1 MSAPD
6 KLHIPVLLNEVL
18 AALSPKDGGVYVDG
32 TFGAGGYAVAILEAA
47 DCKVIGIDRDPKAI
61 ALASDLQKKYGER
74 LVLINARFSQMA
86 EVVSGKVDGVA
97 LDLGVSSMQIDN
109 AERGFSFQK
118 DGALDMRMSGEGMTA
133 ADVVNTL
140 PEAELADIIYKY
152 GQERFSRKV
161 AAAIAARRKDMPFT
175 STLDLAGVVAT
186 VVPRA
191 KDGIHPATRTFQ
203 ALRIY
208 VNDELGELQKGLA
221 AGAALL
227 KPSGKLAVVSFH
239 SLEDGIVKAFMQEKA
254 GKVPAASRYMPVK
267 NEPLAHDF
275 RLLNKKPLLPSDEE
289 VRLNPRSR
297 SAKLRVLEKK
307 EEASE

>member
-254 GKVPAASRYMPVK
+254 GKVPAASRYMPIK
-267 NEPLAHDF
+267 NEPLAQDF
-275 RLLNKKPLLPSDEE
+275 RLLNKKPLLPGDEE

>member
-1 MSAPD
+1 MSRPD
-6 KLHIPVLLNEVL
+6 ELHIPVLLSEVL
-18 AALSPKDGGVYVDG
+18 EALSPKDGGVYVDG
-32 TFGAGGYAVAILEAA
+32 TFGAGGYSVAILEAA
-47 DCKVIGIDRDPKAI
+47 NCKVIGIDRDPSAI
-61 ALASDLQKKYGER
+61 ALAADLQKKYGER

-118 DGALDMRMSGEGMTA
+118 DGNLDMRMSGEGITA
-133 ADVVNTL
+133 ANVVNTFS
-140 PEAELADIIYKY
+140 ETELADIIYEY

-161 AAAIAARRKDMPFT
+161 AAAIVARRKEMPFT
-175 STLDLAGVVAT
+175 STLDLAKVVAA

-208 VNDELGELQKGLA
+208 VNNELDELQRGLV

-227 KPSGKLAVVSFH
+227 KPFGRLAVVSFH
-239 SLEDGIVKAFMQEKA
+239 SLEDGIVKAFMQGKA
-254 GKVPAASRYMPVK
+254 GKTPAASRYVPTK
-267 NEPLAHDF
+267 NEQLTPDF

-289 VRLNPRSR
+289 IRLNPRSR

-307 EEASE
+307 EGGCE

>member
-6 KLHIPVLLNEVL
+6 KLHIPVLLSEVL

-32 TFGAGGYAVAILEAA
+32 TFGAGGYSAAILEAA
-47 DCKVIGIDRDPKAI
+47 DCKVIGIDRDPNAI
-61 ALASDLQKKYGER
+61 ALAADMKKKYGER
-74 LVLINARFSQMA
+74 LVLINACFSQMA

-109 AERGFSFQK
+109 ADRGFSFQK
-118 DGALDMRMSGEGMTA
+118 DGDLDMRMSGEGMTA

-140 PEAELADIIYKY
+140 PEAELADIIYEY

-175 STLDLAGVVAT
+175 STLDLAGVVAAI
-186 VVPRA
+186 VPRA

-208 VNDELGELQKGLA
+208 VNDELDELQKGLA

-227 KPSGKLAVVSFH
+227 KPSGRLAVVSFH
-239 SLEDGIVKAFMQEKA
+239 SLEDRIVKAFMQEKA
-254 GKVPAASRYMPVK
+254 GKVPVASRYIPIR
-267 NEPLAHDF
+267 NEQLGQDF
-275 RLLNKKPLLPSDEE
+275 QLFTKKPLVPSEEE

-307 EEASE
+307 ERGDR

>member
-47 DCKVIGIDRDPKAI
+47 NCKVIGIDRDPKAI

-267 NEPLAHDF
+267 NGPLAQDF
-275 RLLNKKPLLPSDEE
+275 RLLNKKPLLPGDEE

>member
-47 DCKVIGIDRDPKAI
+47 NCRVIGIDRDPKAI

-186 VVPRA
+186 IVPRA

-267 NEPLAHDF
+267 NEPLAQDF
-275 RLLNKKPLLPSDEE
+275 RLLNKKPLLPGDEE

>member
-47 DCKVIGIDRDPKAI
+47 NCRVIGIDRDPKAI

-118 DGALDMRMSGEGMTA
+118 DGILDMRMSGEGMTA

-254 GKVPAASRYMPVK
+254 GKVPAASRYIPVK
-267 NEPLAHDF
+267 NEPLA
-275 RLLNKKPLLPSDEE
+275 
-289 VRLNPRSR
+289 
-297 SAKLRVLEKK
+297 
-307 EEASE
+307 

>member
-1 MSAPD
+1 MSRPD
-6 KLHIPVLLNEVL
+6 ELHIPVLLSEVL
-18 AALSPKDGGVYVDG
+18 EALSPKDGGVYVDG
-32 TFGAGGYAVAILEAA
+32 TFGAGGYSVAILEAA
-47 DCKVIGIDRDPKAI
+47 NCKVIGIDRDPSAI
-61 ALASDLQKKYGER
+61 ALAADLQKKYGER

-118 DGALDMRMSGEGMTA
+118 DGDLDMRMSGEGITA
-133 ADVVNTL
+133 ANVVNTFS
-140 PEAELADIIYKY
+140 ETELADIIYEY

-161 AAAIAARRKDMPFT
+161 AAAIVARRKEMPFT
-175 STLDLAGVVAT
+175 STLDLAKVVAA

-208 VNDELGELQKGLA
+208 VNNELDELQRGLV

-227 KPSGKLAVVSFH
+227 KPFGRLAVVSFH
-239 SLEDGIVKAFMQEKA
+239 SLEDGIVKAFMQGKA
-254 GKVPAASRYMPVK
+254 GKTPAASRYVPTK
-267 NEPLAHDF
+267 NEQLTPDF

-289 VRLNPRSR
+289 IRLNPRSR

-307 EEASE
+307 EGGCE

>member
-47 DCKVIGIDRDPKAI
+47 NCRVIGIDRDPKAI

-267 NEPLAHDF
+267 NEPLAQDF
-275 RLLNKKPLLPSDEE
+275 RLLNKKPLLPGDEE

>member
-1 MSAPD
+1 MSRPD
-6 KLHIPVLLNEVL
+6 KLHIPVLLSEVL
-18 AALSPKDGGVYVDG
+18 VALSPKDGGVYVDG

-47 DCKVIGIDRDPKAI
+47 DCKVIGIDRDPSAI
-61 ALASDLQKKYGER
+61 ALAADLQKKYGKR
-74 LVLINARFSQMA
+74 LELINARFSQMA

-118 DGALDMRMSGEGMTA
+118 DGDLDMRMSGEGITA
-133 ADVVNTL
+133 ADVVNTFS
-140 PEAELADIIYKY
+140 ETELAEIIYKY
-152 GQERFSRKV
+152 GEERFSRRV
-161 AAAIAARRKDMPFT
+161 AAAIVARRADMPFT
-175 STLDLAGVVAT
+175 STLDLAKVVSA

-208 VNDELGELQKGLA
+208 INDELDELQKGLV

-227 KPSGKLAVVSFH
+227 KPSGRLAVVSFH

-254 GKVPAASRYMPVK
+254 GKMPAASRYMPVK
-267 NEPLAHDF
+267 KEQPAQDF

-297 SAKLRVLEKK
+297 SAKLRVLERK
-307 EEASE
+307 EEACK

>member
-1 MSAPD
+1 M
-6 KLHIPVLLNEVL
+6 L

-32 TFGAGGYAVAILEAA
+32 TFGAGGYSVAILEAA
-47 DCKVIGIDRDPKAI
+47 NCKVIGIDRDPSAI
-61 ALASDLQKKYGER
+61 TLASDLKKKYGER
-74 LVLINARFSQMA
+74 LELINARFSQMA
-86 EVVSGKVDGVA
+86 EVVNSKVDGVA

-118 DGALDMRMSGEGMTA
+118 DGALDMRMSGEGITA
-133 ADVVNTL
+133 ADVVNTFS
-140 PEAELADIIYKY
+140 ETELADIIYKY

-161 AAAIAARRKDMPFT
+161 AAAIVARRKNMPFT
-175 STLDLAGVVAT
+175 STLDLAKVVAA
-186 VVPRA
+186 VVARA

-208 VNDELGELQKGLA
+208 VNDELDELQKGLA

-254 GKVPAASRYMPVK
+254 GKTPAASRYVPTK
-267 NEPLAHDF
+267 NEQFAPDF
-275 RLLNKKPLLPSDEE
+275 RLLNKKPLLPSNEE

-297 SAKLRVLEKK
+297 SAKLRVLERK
-307 EEASE
+307 EEVRE

>member
-1 MSAPD
+1 M
-6 KLHIPVLLNEVL
+6 
-18 AALSPKDGGVYVDG
+18 
-32 TFGAGGYAVAILEAA
+32 
-47 DCKVIGIDRDPKAI
+47 
-61 ALASDLQKKYGER
+61 
-74 LVLINARFSQMA
+74 LINARFSKMA

-186 VVPRA
+186 VVLRA

-267 NEPLAHDF
+267 NEPLAQDF
-275 RLLNKKPLLPSDEE
+275 RLLNKKPLLPGDEE

>member
-47 DCKVIGIDRDPKAI
+47 NCKVIGIDRDPKAI

-74 LVLINARFSQMA
+74 LVLINARFSKMA

-175 STLDLAGVVAT
+175 STLDLAGVIAT

-267 NEPLAHDF
+267 NEPLAQDF
-275 RLLNKKPLLPSDEE
+275 RLLNKKPLLPGDEE

>member
-47 DCKVIGIDRDPKAI
+47 NCKVIGIDRDPKAI

-118 DGALDMRMSGEGMTA
+118 DGTLDMRMSGEGMTA

-227 KPSGKLAVVSFH
+227 KPSGRLAVVSFH

-267 NEPLAHDF
+267 NEPLAQDF

>member
-47 DCKVIGIDRDPKAI
+47 NCKVIGIDRDPKAI

-227 KPSGKLAVVSFH
+227 KPSGRLAVVSFH

-267 NEPLAHDF
+267 NEPLAQDF
-275 RLLNKKPLLPSDEE
+275 RLLNKKPLLPGDEE

>member
-1 MSAPD
+1 MSRPD
-6 KLHIPVLLNEVL
+6 KLHIPVLLSEVL
-18 AALSPKDGGVYVDG
+18 DALSPRDGGVYVDG
-32 TFGAGGYAVAILEAA
+32 TFGAGGYSVAILEAA
-47 DCKVIGIDRDPKAI
+47 YCKVIGIDRDPSAI
-61 ALASDLQKKYGER
+61 ALAADLKKKYGER
-74 LVLINARFSQMA
+74 LELINARFSQMA
-86 EVVSGKVDGVA
+86 EVVNSKVDGVA

-118 DGALDMRMSGEGMTA
+118 DGALDMRMSGEGITA
-133 ADVVNTL
+133 ADVVNTFS
-140 PEAELADIIYKY
+140 ETELADIIYKY

-161 AAAIAARRKDMPFT
+161 AAAIVARRKNMPFT
-175 STLDLAGVVAT
+175 STLDLAKVVAA
-186 VVPRA
+186 VVARA

-208 VNDELGELQKGLA
+208 VNDELDELQKGLA

-254 GKVPAASRYMPVK
+254 GKTPAASRYVPTK
-267 NEPLAHDF
+267 NEQFAPDF
-275 RLLNKKPLLPSDEE
+275 RLLNKKPLLPSNEE

-297 SAKLRVLEKK
+297 SAKLRVLERK
-307 EEASE
+307 EEVRE

>member
-47 DCKVIGIDRDPKAI
+47 NCRVIGIDRDPKAI

-118 DGALDMRMSGEGMTA
+118 DGILDMRMSGEGMTA

-254 GKVPAASRYMPVK
+254 GKVPAASRYIPVK
-267 NEPLAHDF
+267 NEPLAQDF
-275 RLLNKKPLLPSDEE
+275 RLLNKKPLLPGDEE

>member
-47 DCKVIGIDRDPKAI
+47 NCRVIGIDRDPKAI

-118 DGALDMRMSGEGMTA
+118 DGALDMRMSGEGITA

-152 GQERFSRKV
+152 GQERFSRKG

-267 NEPLAHDF
+267 NEPLAQDF
-275 RLLNKKPLLPSDEE
+275 RLLNKKPLLPGDEE